1 MVEGFHDAL
10 ARLHRDFECDV
21 RAYNA
26 EETVNGD
33 GSKYAT
39 VEDGRIGLA
48 FIEAAVASS
57 AQDGKWTVLD

>member
-1 MVEGFHDAL
+1 
-10 ARLHRDFECDV
+10 V

-26 EETVNGD
+26 EETVNAD